1 MKLSQVFVCLLLFA
15 LLGAGPLDNGHRRLR
30 AKLTGFSE
38 VPSKST
44 TGKGTFR
51 ATFDPAAHSVTY
63 TVTYSDLTGP
73 ATASHIH
80 FGQEAVNGGIAVFFC
95 DGAGHPA
102 CPPGTSGTITG
113 TFTAADVIT
122 VTGQGINAGD
132 FDKLIEAIQAGKTY
146 ANVHTAL
153 FPGGEIRGQIR
164 FGDDED
170 DDH

>member
-1 MKLSQVFVCLLLFA
+1 MKMSQVFVCLFLLVF
-15 LLGAGPLDNGHRRLR
+15 LGAGPLGHGNKHIRG
-30 AKLTGFSE
+30 KLTGFSE

-44 TGKGTFR
+44 TGHGTFR
-51 ATFDPAAHSVTY
+51 AIFDSTAHSVTF
-63 TVTYSDLTGP
+63 TLTYSDLTGP
-73 ATASHIH
+73 ATMSHIH

-95 DGAGHPA
+95 DGTGHPA
-102 CPPGTSGTITG
+102 CPPGNSGTITG

-132 FDKLIEAIQAGKTY
+132 FDKLVEAIAAGKTY

-153 FPGGEIRGQIR
+153 FPGGEIRGQLSI
-164 FGDDED
+164 DDDD